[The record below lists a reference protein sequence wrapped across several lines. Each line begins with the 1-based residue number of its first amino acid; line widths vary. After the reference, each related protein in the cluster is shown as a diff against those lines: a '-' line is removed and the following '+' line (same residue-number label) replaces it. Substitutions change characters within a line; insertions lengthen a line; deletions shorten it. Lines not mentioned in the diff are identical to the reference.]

1 MREYKCLLK
10 QTYSLNEYK
19 IVPIR
24 DEDRYYI
31 MKWRNEQIYHLR
43 QSKPLDK
50 ESQDNY
56 FNNIISKIFEKEKPD
71 QILYSYLENDK
82 CVGYGGLVH
91 INWVDYNAEISFI
104 MNTELDKKNFEN
116 HWKFFLGLIEEVAF
130 KELKFHK
137 IYTYAYDLRPKL
149 YVVLTNCGYVE
160 EAKLK
165 EHTFFNSN
173 FIDVIIHS
181 KINGKNTF

>member
-1 MREYKCLLK
+1 MREYKCLSK
-10 QTYSLNEYK
+10 QRYSLNEYQ

-43 QSKPLDK
+43 QTKLLDK
-50 ESQDNY
+50 QSQDSY
-56 FNNIISKIFEKEKPD
+56 FNNIISKLFENEKPD
-71 QILYSYLENDK
+71 QILYSYLENGK

-91 INWVDYNAEISFI
+91 INWADLNAEISFI
-104 MNTELDKKNFEN
+104 LNTVLDKNNFEI

-149 YVVLTNCGYVE
+149 YVALSNCGYVE

-165 EHTFFNSN
+165 EHGFFNNN

-181 KINGKNTF
+181 KLNAKNRF